1 MVKDFNNE
9 RERILKIAKEFGDKI
24 RKLRVEKKMG
34 LREFAQKVNL
44 SPTYISKMERGMDPP
59 PSSDKVIRIAQV
71 LDYDQ
76 DKLLALAKKLPPD
89 FEKAFTKSEVY
100 SKRIPEFLR
109 TAIEANLTDAEWKK
123 LIEDLKNKSKK

>member
-1 MVKDFNNE
+1 
-9 RERILKIAKEFGDKI
+9 
-24 RKLRVEKKMG
+24 
-34 LREFAQKVNL
+34 
-44 SPTYISKMERGMDPP
+44 MDPP

-109 TAIEANLTDAEWKK
+109 TATEANLTDADWKK